1 MPAWRLLLI
10 SWLVVDLEAGAAIAQ
25 SPPAEPHAPPLQA
38 ESRAVFETHVAAEA
52 HAPGPHIS
60 VSGEA
65 LRTTPGTLGDPFRV
79 IGLMP
84 GVATPVPVLPL
95 YVVRGASPGM
105 SGFFLDGMRLPQLF
119 HMFVGG
125 GVIHAG
131 LVERID
137 FLPGAYD
144 VTLGRFAGGVI
155 RAETRP
161 ARGDG
166 QHLEAELRL
175 YDVST
180 LIELKLP
187 QDVRISLSGHYGYPS
202 LLLRAIRP
210 GVMVDYWDYQF
221 RLDWRGL
228 TVQALGS
235 YDSLGITDSGIS
247 SSSVMSFHRVQVRLQ
262 RRDGPLYTEAA
273 LIGGLDRMQDFFQH
287 RLEKLF
293 LGYRLNVRLDWSR
306 LHLYLGLDG
315 ELSRFRP
322 QSGGASIGM
331 GGAGALGAIPGASDG
346 GSGSMAVDYGEL
358 TAQRNGRTTGVA
370 VQAVGL
376 LWPRRATLTAGTRV
390 DIYEADGRALIGID
404 PRARLELHILP
415 WLDLHLG
422 GGLYQQ
428 PPSFPVQMPGIDTFA
443 LQLGLQRAAQ
453 LAIGQQVRLPAR
465 VTVQATGFLN
475 RYYNASDFPPILAQQ
490 CAAPKPP
497 MLSGVAADVMRVSD
511 GQALGMELM
520 VRKQEGR
527 FSGWIAYTLSRSE
540 RFYPCGIRPADY
552 DQTHILNIV
561 AQVHLPRRVMAS
573 ARLYVASG
581 RPDTVPDVTKP
592 GWEQNTLRNNYRLP
606 SYVQL
611 DLRVDREWLFRRW
624 ALSLFVELLNVTYS
638 QTVLAVTQPPSETT
652 TAWQPQLIGFNWILP
667 SIGVR
672 GRF

>member
-1 MPAWRLLLI
+1 MPSWRLLLI
-10 SWLVVDLEAGAAIAQ
+10 FWLSIDAGA
-25 SPPAEPHAPPLQA
+25 
-38 ESRAVFETHVAAEA
+38 SRASAVFETHVAAEP
-52 HAPGPHIS
+52 HEPGPHIA

-84 GVATPVPVLPL
+84 GVATPVPVLPI

-125 GVIHAG
+125 GVVHAG

-155 RAETRP
+155 QAETRP
-161 ARGDG
+161 ARGNG

-175 YDVST
+175 YDVSA
-180 LIELKLP
+180 LLELKLP
-187 QDVRISLSGHYGYPS
+187 HDVRISLSGHYGYPS

-210 GVMVDYWDYQF
+210 GVLVDYWDYQV
-221 RLDWRGL
+221 RLDWRWL

-235 YDSLGITDSGIS
+235 YDSLDISGGSLS
-247 SSSVMSFHRVQVRLQ
+247 STSVMSFHRVQVRMQ
-262 RRDGPLYTEAA
+262 RHDGPLHTEAA
-273 LIGGLDRMQDFFQH
+273 LIGGLDRMQDFFRN
-287 RLEKLF
+287 RLEKIF
-293 LGYRLNVRLDWSR
+293 VGYRLNLRLDWTR
-306 LHLYLGLDG
+306 LQLYLGLDG

-322 QSGGASIGM
+322 QSVGSPAAAGGL
-331 GGAGALGAIPGASDG
+331 GALASASDG
-346 GSGSMAVDYGEL
+346 ETGSTAVDYGEL

-370 VQAVGL
+370 VQAVAL
-376 LWPRRATLTAGTRV
+376 LWPQRVTLTAGTRL
-390 DIYEADGRALIGID
+390 DIYDADGRVLIGID
-404 PRARLELHILP
+404 PRARLELHLLP
-415 WLDLHLG
+415 WLDVHIG

-443 LQLGLQRAAQ
+443 LQLGLQRSAQ
-453 LAIGQQVRLPAR
+453 LAIGQELRLPAR
-465 VTVQATGFLN
+465 VSIQATGFLN

-490 CAAPKPP
+490 CAAPKSPV
-497 MLSGVAADVMRVSD
+497 LSGVAADVMRVSD

-552 DQTHILNIV
+552 DQTHILNVV
-561 AQVHLPRRVMAS
+561 AQVHLPRRVMVS
-573 ARLYVASG
+573 ARLYVATG

-592 GWEQNTLRNNYRLP
+592 GWEHYTLRNNYRLP
-606 SYVQL
+606 DYVQL

-624 ALSLFVELLNVTYS
+624 AMSLFVELLNVTYS
-638 QTVLAVTQPPSETT
+638 QTVLAVTQPPSETIA
-652 TAWQPQLIGFNWILP
+652 AWQPQLVGFNWILP